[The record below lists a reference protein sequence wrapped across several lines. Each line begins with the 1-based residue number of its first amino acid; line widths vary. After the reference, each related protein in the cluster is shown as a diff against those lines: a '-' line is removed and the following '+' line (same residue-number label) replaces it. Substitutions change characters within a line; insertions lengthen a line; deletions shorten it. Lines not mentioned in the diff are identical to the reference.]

1 MTRLR
6 SLLLLFAGG
15 ALGAIATVVLVG
27 SAHAQTPTPA
37 PPPPMERRQW
47 PPALA
52 GAHYQYHCETK
63 WEYRYW
69 SDGVQAQI
77 NARGKDGW
85 RWMGPLSIANPDVFC
100 FERAF

>member
-1 MTRLR
+1 
-6 SLLLLFAGG
+6 
-15 ALGAIATVVLVG
+15 
-27 SAHAQTPTPA
+27 
-37 PPPPMERRQW
+37 MERRQW
-47 PPALA
+47 PPAIA

-69 SDGVQAQI
+69 SDAVQAQI

-100 FERAF
+100 FERAY